1 MDILKDLRS
10 SPMSRL
16 QVRAVAVAIALML
29 IDGMDVAVAAYA
41 APALSKAWS
50 LDPVTLGFLLSS
62 GLVGMAAGSL
72 ILTPF
77 SDKIGRRRM
86 MLVALILVS
95 TGMVLSVFAGD
106 VIQLMAYRVLAGLGI
121 GGMIANL
128 NVFVSEYSSDKRR
141 GSIFGL
147 FTSGFAI
154 GATLGGFIAG
164 PLIPHFGWRSV
175 FAVGAAASIIM
186 LAVTWRFLPESLEYL
201 VSKRPPNALA
211 RINALLLQMRRPA
224 LAELP
229 DLSQG
234 QQVQRGIRDL
244 FAGRM
249 AIQSLLLWTGY
260 GLMIA
265 AYYFASTWT
274 PKLIATSSGDDSLG
288 VTMGLVVNFGG
299 IIGCFIFSILAVF
312 LRSRH
317 LLLGSLL
324 VSALI
329 YALFG
334 TTFNQTSLA
343 IVIGAVL
350 GVVTSANVA
359 GFYATTPTL
368 FPAALRGTGI
378 GWMVGIGRLVSIVSP
393 ILVGYLLAGGWKA
406 ENVFIL
412 FGIPL
417 VVSAVAMAAI
427 WSLASRK
434 PVGERDSETVSVG

>member
-1 MDILKDLRS
+1 MDILKEIRTA
-10 SPMSRL
+10 PMSRL
-16 QVRAVAVAIALML
+16 QIRAVTVAIALML

-41 APALSKAWS
+41 APALSKSWG

-72 ILTPF
+72 FLTPF

-86 MLVALILVS
+86 MLVALVLVS
-95 TGMVLSVFAGD
+95 AGMVLSVFAGD
-106 VIQLMAYRVLAGLGI
+106 VVQLMAYRVLAGLGI

-128 NVFVSEYSSDKRR
+128 NVYTSEYSSDKRR

-147 FTSGFAI
+147 YTAGFAI

-164 PLIPHFGWRSV
+164 PLIPQFGWRSV
-175 FAVGAAASIIM
+175 FVVGAAASVLM
-186 LAVTWRFLPESLEYL
+186 LAVTWRFLPESLDYL
-201 VSKRPPNALA
+201 ITRRPPNALS
-211 RINALLLQMRRPA
+211 RLNVILEQMRRPA
-224 LAELP
+224 LDELP
-229 DLSQG
+229 GLSQDH
-234 QQVQRGIRDL
+234 QSQHGIKTL
-244 FAGRM
+244 LTGRM
-249 AIQSLLLWTGY
+249 AAQTLLLWLGY

-288 VTMGLVVNFGG
+288 VTMGLAVNFGG
-299 IIGCFIFSILAVF
+299 ILGCFIFSILAVF

-324 VSALI
+324 ASALI
-329 YALFG
+329 YVIFG
-334 TTFNQTSLA
+334 MAFNQTSVA
-343 IVIGAVL
+343 MIIGALL

-359 GFYATTPTL
+359 GFYATTPAL

-406 ENVFIL
+406 ENIFML
-412 FGIPL
+412 FGVPL
-417 VVSAVAMAAI
+417 IASTLAMTAV
-427 WSLASRK
+427 WSLAAKKTSAEPAALVK
-434 PVGERDSETVSVG
+434 IS

>member
-1 MDILKDLRS
+1 MDILKEIRT

-16 QVRAVAVAIALML
+16 QIRAVAVAIALML

-62 GLVGMAAGSL
+62 GLMGMAAGSL
-72 ILTPF
+72 FLTPF
-77 SDKIGRRRM
+77 SDKIGRRKM
-86 MLVALILVS
+86 MLVALIFVS
-95 TGMVLSVFAGD
+95 AGMVLSVFAAD
-106 VIQLMAYRVLAGLGI
+106 VVQLMAFRVLAGLGI

-128 NVFVSEYSSDKRR
+128 NVYTSEYSSDKRR

-147 FTSGFAI
+147 YTAGFAI

-164 PLIPHFGWRSV
+164 PLIPQFGWRSV
-175 FAVGAAASIIM
+175 FVVGAAVSVLM
-186 LAVTWRFLPESLEYL
+186 LAVTWRWLPESLDYL
-201 VSKRPPNALA
+201 VSKRPANALGKV
-211 RINALLLQMRRPA
+211 NAILVQMRRP
-224 LAELP
+224 LLQVLP
-229 DLSQG
+229 DLAQDL
-234 QQVQRGIRDL
+234 QPQRGIKDL
-244 FAGRM
+244 LTGRM
-249 AIQSLLLWTGY
+249 AAQTLLLWTGY

-274 PKLIATSSGDDSLG
+274 PKLLATSSGDDGLG

-299 IIGCFIFSILAVF
+299 IIGCFIFSALAVF

-324 VSALI
+324 ISALI
-329 YALFG
+329 YVIFG
-334 TTFNQTSLA
+334 MTFNQLSVA
-343 IVIGAVL
+343 IIVGALL

-359 GFYATTPTL
+359 GFYATTPAL

-393 ILVGYLLAGGWKA
+393 ILVGFLLAGGWKA
-406 ENVFIL
+406 ESIFML

-417 VVSAVAMAAI
+417 VVSALAMTAV
-427 WSLASRK
+427 WSLSRK
-434 PVGERDSETVSVG
+434 AEPVAPTPTRVS

>member
-1 MDILKDLRS
+1 MDILKEIRTA
-10 SPMSRL
+10 PMSRL
-16 QVRAVAVAIALML
+16 QIRAVTVAIALML

-41 APALSKAWS
+41 APALSRTWG

-72 ILTPF
+72 FLTPF

-86 MLVALILVS
+86 MLVALVLVS
-95 TGMVLSVFAGD
+95 SGMVLSIFAVD
-106 VIQLMAYRVLAGLGI
+106 VVQLMAYRVLAGLGI

-128 NVFVSEYSSDKRR
+128 NVYTSEYSSDKRR
-141 GSIFGL
+141 GTIFGL
-147 FTSGFAI
+147 YTAGFAI

-164 PLIPHFGWRSV
+164 PLIPQFGWRSV
-175 FAVGAAASIIM
+175 FVVGAAASLLM
-186 LAVTWRFLPESLEYL
+186 LAVTWRFLPESLDYL
-201 VSKRPPNALA
+201 ITKRPPNALS
-211 RINALLLQMRRPA
+211 RLNVILEQMRRPT

-229 DLSQG
+229 ELSSN
-234 QQVQRGIRDL
+234 QQTQRGIKTL
-244 FAGRM
+244 LTGRM
-249 AIQSLLLWTGY
+249 AAQTLLLWLGY

-288 VTMGLVVNFGG
+288 VTMGLFVNFGG

-324 VSALI
+324 ASALI
-329 YALFG
+329 YVIFG
-334 TTFNQTSLA
+334 TAFNQTSVA
-343 IVIGAVL
+343 IIIGALL

-359 GFYATTPTL
+359 GFYATTPAL
-368 FPAALRGTGI
+368 FPATLRGTGI

-393 ILVGYLLAGGWKA
+393 ILVGYLLAGGWRA
-406 ENVFIL
+406 ENIFML
-412 FGIPL
+412 FGVPL
-417 VVSAVAMAAI
+417 IASAVAMTAV
-427 WSLASRK
+427 WSLAATKTSAEPALVK
-434 PVGERDSETVSVG
+434 IP

>member
-1 MDILKDLRS
+1 MDILNEVRT

-16 QVRAVAVAIALML
+16 QIRAVAVAIALML

-41 APALSKAWS
+41 APALSTSWS

-72 ILTPF
+72 FLTPF

-86 MLVALILVS
+86 MLVALVLVS
-95 TGMVLSVFAGD
+95 AGMVLSVFAVD
-106 VIQLMAYRVLAGLGI
+106 VIQLMAFRILAGLGI

-128 NVFVSEYSSDKRR
+128 NVYVSEYSSDKRR

-147 FTSGFAI
+147 YTAGFAI

-164 PLIPHFGWRSV
+164 PLIPQFGWRSV
-175 FAVGAAASIIM
+175 FVVGAAASVVM
-186 LAVTWRFLPESLEYL
+186 LAVTWRFLPESLDYL
-201 VSKRPPNALA
+201 ISKRPQNALSQLNT
-211 RINALLLQMRRPA
+211 ILVQMSRPA
-224 LAELP
+224 LVELP
-229 DLSQG
+229 ELPQNEQTQKGIKSLLS
-234 QQVQRGIRDL
+234 
-244 FAGRM
+244 GRM
-249 AIQSLLLWTGY
+249 AAQTLLLWLGY

-288 VTMGLVVNFGG
+288 VTMGLMVNFGG

-317 LLLGSLL
+317 LLLGSLTA
-324 VSALI
+324 SALI
-329 YALFG
+329 YVLFG
-334 TTFNQTSLA
+334 MAFNQTSLA
-343 IVIGAVL
+343 IIIGALL

-359 GFYATTPTL
+359 GFYATTPSL
-368 FPAALRGTGI
+368 FPAALRGTGV
-378 GWMVGIGRLVSIVSP
+378 GWMVGIGRLVSIISP

-406 ENVFIL
+406 ENIFML
-412 FGIPL
+412 FGLPL
-417 VVSAVAMAAI
+417 IISALAMVAV
-427 WSLASRK
+427 WSLS
-434 PVGERDSETVSVG
+434 TVRTPDPDLARVA

>member
-1 MDILKDLRS
+1 MDILNEVRT

-16 QVRAVAVAIALML
+16 QIRAVAVAIALML

-41 APALSKAWS
+41 APALSKSWS

-72 ILTPF
+72 FLTPF

-86 MLVALILVS
+86 MLVALVLVS
-95 TGMVLSVFAGD
+95 AGMVLSVFAVD
-106 VIQLMAYRVLAGLGI
+106 VIQLMAFRILAGLGI

-128 NVFVSEYSSDKRR
+128 NVYVSEYSSDKRR

-147 FTSGFAI
+147 YTAGFAI

-164 PLIPHFGWRSV
+164 PLIPQFGWRSV
-175 FAVGAAASIIM
+175 FVVGAAASVVM
-186 LAVTWRFLPESLEYL
+186 LAVTWRFLPESLDYL
-201 VSKRPPNALA
+201 ISKRPQNALSQLNT
-211 RINALLLQMRRPA
+211 ILVQMSRPA
-224 LAELP
+224 LVELP
-229 DLSQG
+229 ELPQNEQTQKGIKSLLS
-234 QQVQRGIRDL
+234 
-244 FAGRM
+244 GRM
-249 AIQSLLLWTGY
+249 AAQTLLLWLGY

-288 VTMGLVVNFGG
+288 VTMGLMVNFGG

-317 LLLGSLL
+317 LLLGSLTA
-324 VSALI
+324 SALI
-329 YALFG
+329 YVLFG
-334 TTFNQTSLA
+334 MAFNQTSLA
-343 IVIGAVL
+343 IIIGALL

-359 GFYATTPTL
+359 GFYATTPSL
-368 FPAALRGTGI
+368 FPAALRGTGV
-378 GWMVGIGRLVSIVSP
+378 GWMVGIGRLVSIISP

-406 ENVFIL
+406 ENIFML
-412 FGIPL
+412 FGLPL
-417 VVSAVAMAAI
+417 IISALAMVAV
-427 WSLASRK
+427 WSLS
-434 PVGERDSETVSVG
+434 TVRTPDPDLARVA

>member
-1 MDILKDLRS
+1 MDILNEVRTS
-10 SPMSRL
+10 SMSRL
-16 QVRAVAVAIALML
+16 QIRAVAVAIALML

-41 APALSKAWS
+41 APALSKSWS

-72 ILTPF
+72 FLTPF

-86 MLVALILVS
+86 MLVALVLVS
-95 TGMVLSVFAGD
+95 AGMVLSVFAGD
-106 VIQLMAYRVLAGLGI
+106 VVQLMAFRVLAGLGI

-128 NVFVSEYSSDKRR
+128 NVYVSEYSSDKRR

-147 FTSGFAI
+147 YTAGFAI

-164 PLIPHFGWRSV
+164 PLIPQFGWRSV
-175 FAVGAAASIIM
+175 FVVGAAASVVM
-186 LAVTWRFLPESLEYL
+186 LAATWRFLPESLDYL
-201 VSKRPPNALA
+201 ITKRPPNALSRLNVILA
-211 RINALLLQMRRPA
+211 QMRRPV
-224 LAELP
+224 LGELP
-229 DLSQG
+229 ELPQDQQTQHGIKDL
-234 QQVQRGIRDL
+234 L
-244 FAGRM
+244 TGRM
-249 AIQSLLLWTGY
+249 AAQTVLLWLGY

-274 PKLIATSSGDDSLG
+274 PKLIANSSGDDGLG
-288 VTMGLVVNFGG
+288 VTMGLVVNLGG

-324 VSALI
+324 ASALI
-329 YALFG
+329 YVIFG
-334 TTFNQTSLA
+334 MAFNQTSVA
-343 IVIGAVL
+343 ILVGAVL

-359 GFYATTPTL
+359 GFYATTPAL

-406 ENVFIL
+406 ENIFML

-417 VVSAVAMAAI
+417 VVSALAMAAV
-427 WSLASRK
+427 WSPSTKTTSADPSLVK
-434 PVGERDSETVSVG
+434 VS

>member
-1 MDILKDLRS
+1 MDILNEVRS

-16 QVRAVAVAIALML
+16 QMRAVAVAIALML

-41 APALSKAWS
+41 APSLSKAWS

-72 ILTPF
+72 FLTPF

-86 MLVALILVS
+86 MLVALVLVS
-95 TGMVLSVFAGD
+95 AGMVLSVFAGD
-106 VIQLMAYRVLAGLGI
+106 VVQLMAYRVLAGLGI

-147 FTSGFAI
+147 YTAGFAI

-164 PLIPHFGWRSV
+164 PLIPQFGWRSV
-175 FAVGAAASIIM
+175 FVVGAGASVLI
-186 LAVTWRFLPESLEYL
+186 LALTWRFLPESLDYL
-201 VSKRPPNALA
+201 LSRRPRNALA
-211 RINALLLQMRRPA
+211 KVNAILVQMQRPA

-229 DLSQG
+229 ELPQD
-234 QQVQRGIRDL
+234 QQAQRGIKDL
-244 FAGRM
+244 LSGRI
-249 AIQSLLLWTGY
+249 AARTVLLWVGY

-288 VTMGLVVNFGG
+288 ITMGLVVNFGG
-299 IIGCFIFSILAVF
+299 IIGCFIFSVLAVF

-324 VSALI
+324 VSALV
-329 YALFG
+329 YVVFG
-334 TTFNQTSLA
+334 MAFNQTSIA
-343 IVIGAVL
+343 IIIGAVL

-359 GFYATTPTL
+359 GFYATAPAL

-378 GWMVGIGRLVSIVSP
+378 GWMVGIGRLVSIISP
-393 ILVGYLLAGGWKA
+393 VVVGYLLAGGWQA
-406 ENVFIL
+406 ENIFVL
-412 FGIPL
+412 FGLPL
-417 VVSAVAMAAI
+417 IVSALAMTAV
-427 WSLASRK
+427 WSLSAKTTSTEPK
-434 PVGERDSETVSVG
+434 LSKVS

>member
-164 PLIPHFGWRSV
+164 GPLIPHFGWRSV
-175 FAVGAAASIIM
+175 FAVGGAAASIIM

-211 RINALLLQMRRPA
+211 RVNALLLQMRRPA

-229 DLSQG
+229 KLPME
-234 QQVQRGIRDL
+234 QQVQRGIGDL
-244 FAGRM
+244 LAGRM

-324 VSALI
+324 VSA
-329 YALFG
+329 
-334 TTFNQTSLA
+334 
-343 IVIGAVL
+343 
-350 GVVTSANVA
+350 
-359 GFYATTPTL
+359 
-368 FPAALRGTGI
+368 
-378 GWMVGIGRLVSIVSP
+378 
-393 ILVGYLLAGGWKA
+393 
-406 ENVFIL
+406 
-412 FGIPL
+412 
-417 VVSAVAMAAI
+417 
-427 WSLASRK
+427 
-434 PVGERDSETVSVG
+434 

>member
-1 MDILKDLRS
+1 MDILNEVRT

-16 QVRAVAVAIALML
+16 QIRAVAVAIALML

-41 APALSKAWS
+41 APALSKSWS

-72 ILTPF
+72 FLTPF

-86 MLVALILVS
+86 MLVALVLVS
-95 TGMVLSVFAGD
+95 AGMILSVFAAD
-106 VIQLMAYRVLAGLGI
+106 VMQLMAFRVLAGLGI

-128 NVFVSEYSSDKRR
+128 NVYVSEYSSDKRR

-147 FTSGFAI
+147 YTAGFAI
-154 GATLGGFIAG
+154 GATLGGFIAS
-164 PLIPHFGWRSV
+164 PLIPQFGWRSV
-175 FAVGAAASIIM
+175 FVVGAAASVVM
-186 LAVTWRFLPESLEYL
+186 LAITWRFLPESLDYL
-201 VSKRPPNALA
+201 ISKRPQNALSQVNN
-211 RINALLLQMRRPA
+211 ILVQMSRPA

-229 DLSQG
+229 ELPRNEQT
-234 QQVQRGIRDL
+234 QKGIKSL
-244 FAGRM
+244 LTGRM
-249 AIQSLLLWTGY
+249 AAQTLLLWLGY

-288 VTMGLVVNFGG
+288 VTMGLMVNFGG

-317 LLLGSLL
+317 LLLGSLAA
-324 VSALI
+324 SALI
-329 YALFG
+329 YVLFG
-334 TTFNQTSLA
+334 MAFNQSSLA
-343 IVIGAVL
+343 IIIGALL

-359 GFYATTPTL
+359 GFYATTPSL
-368 FPAALRGTGI
+368 FPAALRGTGV
-378 GWMVGIGRLVSIVSP
+378 GWMVGIGRLVSIISP

-406 ENVFIL
+406 ENIFML
-412 FGIPL
+412 FGLPL
-417 VVSAVAMAAI
+417 IVSALAMVAV
-427 WSLASRK
+427 WSLS
-434 PVGERDSETVSVG
+434 TVKTTDPDLARVA

>member
-1 MDILKDLRS
+1 MDILNEVRT

-16 QVRAVAVAIALML
+16 QIRAVAVAIALML

-41 APALSKAWS
+41 APALSKSWS

-72 ILTPF
+72 FLTPF

-86 MLVALILVS
+86 MLVALVLVS
-95 TGMVLSVFAGD
+95 AGMILSVFAAD
-106 VIQLMAYRVLAGLGI
+106 VMQLMVFRVLAGLGI

-128 NVFVSEYSSDKRR
+128 NVYVSEYSSDKRR

-147 FTSGFAI
+147 YTAGFAI
-154 GATLGGFIAG
+154 GATLGGFIAS
-164 PLIPHFGWRSV
+164 PLIPQFGWRSV
-175 FAVGAAASIIM
+175 FVVGAAASVVM
-186 LAVTWRFLPESLEYL
+186 LAITWRFLPESLDYL
-201 VSKRPPNALA
+201 ISKRPQNALSQVNN
-211 RINALLLQMRRPA
+211 ILVQMSRPA

-229 DLSQG
+229 ELPRNEQT
-234 QQVQRGIRDL
+234 QKGIKSL
-244 FAGRM
+244 LTGRM
-249 AIQSLLLWTGY
+249 AAQTLLLWLGY

-288 VTMGLVVNFGG
+288 VTMGLMVNFGG

-317 LLLGSLL
+317 LLLGSLAA
-324 VSALI
+324 SALI
-329 YALFG
+329 YVLFG
-334 TTFNQTSLA
+334 MAFNQSSLA
-343 IVIGAVL
+343 IIIGALL

-359 GFYATTPTL
+359 GFYATTPSL
-368 FPAALRGTGI
+368 FPAALRGTGV
-378 GWMVGIGRLVSIVSP
+378 GWMVGIGRLVSIISP

-406 ENVFIL
+406 ENIFML
-412 FGIPL
+412 FGFPL
-417 VVSAVAMAAI
+417 IVSALAMVAV
-427 WSLASRK
+427 WSLS
-434 PVGERDSETVSVG
+434 TVKTTDPDLARVA

>member
-1 MDILKDLRS
+1 MDILNEVRTA
-10 SPMSRL
+10 PMSRL
-16 QVRAVAVAIALML
+16 QIRAVAVAIALML

-41 APALSKAWS
+41 APALSKAWN

-72 ILTPF
+72 FLTPF
-77 SDKIGRRRM
+77 SDRIGRRRM
-86 MLVALILVS
+86 MLAALVLVS
-95 TGMVLSVFAGD
+95 AGMVLSVFAGD
-106 VIQLMAYRVLAGLGI
+106 VVQLMAYRVLAGLGI

-147 FTSGFAI
+147 YTAGFAI

-164 PLIPHFGWRSV
+164 PLIPQFGWRSV
-175 FAVGAAASIIM
+175 FVVGAAASVLM
-186 LAVTWRFLPESLEYL
+186 LAVAWRFLPESLDYL
-201 VSKRPPNALA
+201 LSKRPRHALA
-211 RINALLLQMRRPA
+211 KVNAILVQMRRPT

-229 DLSQG
+229 ELPQD
-234 QQVQRGIRDL
+234 QQAQRGIKDL
-244 FAGRM
+244 LSGRR
-249 AIQSLLLWTGY
+249 AIQTVLLWTGY

-288 VTMGLVVNFGG
+288 VTMGLAVNFGG
-299 IIGCFIFSILAVF
+299 IIGCFIFSVLAVF

-329 YALFG
+329 YAVFG
-334 TTFNQTSLA
+334 MAFNQTSIA
-343 IVIGAVL
+343 IIIGTFL

-359 GFYATTPTL
+359 GFYATTPGL

-393 ILVGYLLAGGWKA
+393 IVVGYLLAGGWKA
-406 ENVFIL
+406 ENIFML
-412 FGIPL
+412 FGLPL
-417 VVSAVAMAAI
+417 IASALAMAAV
-427 WSLASRK
+427 WSLSAKKTPIEPGLVKLS
-434 PVGERDSETVSVG
+434 

>member
-1 MDILKDLRS
+1 MDILNEVRT

-16 QVRAVAVAIALML
+16 QIRAVAVAIALML

-41 APALSKAWS
+41 APALSKSWS

-72 ILTPF
+72 FLTPF

-86 MLVALILVS
+86 MLVALVLVS
-95 TGMVLSVFAGD
+95 AGMVLSVFAGD
-106 VIQLMAYRVLAGLGI
+106 VVQLMAFRVLAGLGI

-128 NVFVSEYSSDKRR
+128 NVYVSEYSSDKRR

-147 FTSGFAI
+147 YTAGFAI

-164 PLIPHFGWRSV
+164 PLIPQFGWRSV
-175 FAVGAAASIIM
+175 FVVGAAASVVM
-186 LAVTWRFLPESLEYL
+186 LAVTWRFLPESLDYL
-201 VSKRPPNALA
+201 ISKRPQNALSRLNVILA
-211 RINALLLQMRRPA
+211 QMHRPA
-224 LAELP
+224 LGELP
-229 DLSQG
+229 ELSRNHQTHN
-234 QQVQRGIRDL
+234 GIKTL
-244 FAGRM
+244 LTGRM
-249 AIQSLLLWTGY
+249 AAQTLLLWLGY

-324 VSALI
+324 ASALV
-329 YALFG
+329 YAIFG
-334 TTFNQTSLA
+334 MAFNQTSVA
-343 IVIGAVL
+343 IIIGAVL

-359 GFYATTPTL
+359 GFYATTPAL

-406 ENVFIL
+406 ENIFML

-417 VVSAVAMAAI
+417 VVSALAMAAV
-427 WSLASRK
+427 WSLAAKKMSAGPAVVK
-434 PVGERDSETVSVG
+434 VA

>member
-1 MDILKDLRS
+1 MDILNEVRT

-16 QVRAVAVAIALML
+16 QIRAVAVAIALML

-41 APALSKAWS
+41 APALSKSWS

-72 ILTPF
+72 FLTPF

-86 MLVALILVS
+86 MLVALVLVS
-95 TGMVLSVFAGD
+95 AGMVLSVFAAD
-106 VIQLMAYRVLAGLGI
+106 VVQLMTFRVLAGLGI

-128 NVFVSEYSSDKRR
+128 NVYVSEYSSDKRR

-147 FTSGFAI
+147 YTAGFAI

-164 PLIPHFGWRSV
+164 PLIPQFGWRSV
-175 FAVGAAASIIM
+175 FVVGAAASVVM
-186 LAVTWRFLPESLEYL
+186 LAVTWRFLPESLDYL
-201 VSKRPPNALA
+201 ITKRPQNALSRLN
-211 RINALLLQMRRPA
+211 RILVQMSRPA
-224 LAELP
+224 LDELP
-229 DLSQG
+229 ELPQN
-234 QQVQRGIRDL
+234 QQTQKGIKSL
-244 FAGRM
+244 LTGRM
-249 AIQSLLLWTGY
+249 AAQTFLLWLGY

-317 LLLGSLL
+317 LLLGSLAA
-324 VSALI
+324 SALI
-329 YALFG
+329 YVIFG
-334 TTFNQTSLA
+334 MAFNQTSLA
-343 IVIGAVL
+343 MIIGALL

-359 GFYATTPTL
+359 GFYATTPSL
-368 FPAALRGTGI
+368 FPAALRGTGV
-378 GWMVGIGRLVSIVSP
+378 GWMVGVGRLVSIISP
-393 ILVGYLLAGGWKA
+393 ILVGYLLAGGWRA
-406 ENVFIL
+406 ENIFML
-412 FGIPL
+412 FGLPL
-417 VVSAVAMAAI
+417 IVSALAMVAV
-427 WSLASRK
+427 WSLSTTK
-434 PVGERDSETVSVG
+434 TPDPDLVKVT

>member
-1 MDILKDLRS
+1 MDILNEVRT

-16 QVRAVAVAIALML
+16 QIRAVAVAIALML

-41 APALSKAWS
+41 APALSKSWS

-72 ILTPF
+72 FLTPF

-86 MLVALILVS
+86 MLVALVLVS
-95 TGMVLSVFAGD
+95 AGMVLSVFAVD
-106 VIQLMAYRVLAGLGI
+106 VIQLMAFRILAGLGI

-128 NVFVSEYSSDKRR
+128 NVYVSEYSSDKRR

-147 FTSGFAI
+147 YTAGFAI

-164 PLIPHFGWRSV
+164 PLIPQFGWRSV
-175 FAVGAAASIIM
+175 FVVGAAASVVM
-186 LAVTWRFLPESLEYL
+186 LAVTWRFLPESLDYL
-201 VSKRPPNALA
+201 ISKRPPNALSQLNT
-211 RINALLLQMRRPA
+211 ILVQMSRPA
-224 LAELP
+224 LVELP
-229 DLSQG
+229 ELPQNEQTQKGIKSLLS
-234 QQVQRGIRDL
+234 
-244 FAGRM
+244 GRM
-249 AIQSLLLWTGY
+249 AAQTLLLWLGY

-288 VTMGLVVNFGG
+288 VTMGLMVNFGG

-317 LLLGSLL
+317 LLLGSLTA
-324 VSALI
+324 SALI
-329 YALFG
+329 YVLFG
-334 TTFNQTSLA
+334 MAFNQTSLA
-343 IVIGAVL
+343 IIIGALL

-359 GFYATTPTL
+359 GFYATTPSL
-368 FPAALRGTGI
+368 FPAALRGTGV
-378 GWMVGIGRLVSIVSP
+378 GWMVGIGRLVSIISP

-406 ENVFIL
+406 ENIFML
-412 FGIPL
+412 FGLPL
-417 VVSAVAMAAI
+417 IISALAMVAV
-427 WSLASRK
+427 WSLS
-434 PVGERDSETVSVG
+434 TVRTPDPDLARVA

>member
-1 MDILKDLRS
+1 MDILNEVRT

-16 QVRAVAVAIALML
+16 QIRAVAVAIALML

-41 APALSKAWS
+41 APALSKSWS

-72 ILTPF
+72 FLTPF

-86 MLVALILVS
+86 MLVALVLVS
-95 TGMVLSVFAGD
+95 AGMVLSVFAAD
-106 VIQLMAYRVLAGLGI
+106 VMQLMAFRVLAGLGI

-128 NVFVSEYSSDKRR
+128 NVYVSEYSSDKRR

-147 FTSGFAI
+147 YTAGFAI

-164 PLIPHFGWRSV
+164 PLIPQFGWRSV
-175 FAVGAAASIIM
+175 FVVGAAASVVM
-186 LAVTWRFLPESLEYL
+186 LAVTWRFLPESLDYL
-201 VSKRPPNALA
+201 ISKRPQNALSQLNN
-211 RINALLLQMRRPA
+211 ILVQMGRPA

-229 DLSQG
+229 DLPQDE
-234 QQVQRGIRDL
+234 QTQRGIKSL
-244 FAGRM
+244 LTGRM
-249 AIQSLLLWTGY
+249 AVQTLLLWLGY

-288 VTMGLVVNFGG
+288 VTMGLMVNFGG
-299 IIGCFIFSILAVF
+299 ILGCFVFSVLAVF

-317 LLLGSLL
+317 LLLGSLAA
-324 VSALI
+324 SALI
-329 YALFG
+329 YVLFG
-334 TTFNQTSLA
+334 MAFNQTSLA
-343 IVIGAVL
+343 IIIGALL

-359 GFYATTPTL
+359 GFYATTPSL

-378 GWMVGIGRLVSIVSP
+378 GWMVGIGRLVSIISP
-393 ILVGYLLAGGWKA
+393 IMVGYLLAGGWKA
-406 ENVFIL
+406 ENIFML
-412 FGIPL
+412 FGLPL
-417 VVSAVAMAAI
+417 IVSALAMVAV
-427 WSLASRK
+427 WSLSTAKTPDPDLAR
-434 PVGERDSETVSVG
+434 VT